1 MGRIKY
7 INHVREFLKKTPVA
21 TLRDISML
29 VRNKTYSYLLV
40 NNMVRRGELKR
51 IKKGFYSL
59 QDDPTLS
66 VFCYRPAYIGL
77 SEALSVHNLWEQ
89 ETVTIIVTA
98 QKVKRRKIE
107 VFENNVI
114 LHRIKPK
121 YLFGFEMI
129 KYGDFFVP
137 VSDIEKTLIDFVY
150 FNQPLDKEVIREFRK
165 RIDRKKL
172 ENYLKAY
179 PALLRKRVLALL

>member
-7 INHVREFLKKTPVA
+7 IKQIREFLKKTPVA
-21 TLRDISML
+21 TLGDINID
-29 VRNKTYSYLLV
+29 VRNKNYSYLLV
-40 NNMVRRGELKR
+40 NNMIKRGELNR

-59 QDDPTLS
+59 QDDPTLA
-66 VFCYRPAYIGL
+66 VFCYRPAYLGL
-77 SEALSVHNLWEQ
+77 NEALSIHNLWEQ

-98 QKVKRRKIE
+98 QKVKHRKVM
-107 VFENNVI
+107 VFENKVF

-129 KYGDFFVP
+129 KQGDFYFP

-150 FNQPLDKEVIREFRK
+150 FNQYLDKETIREFRK
-165 RIDRKKL
+165 RIDREKL
-172 ENYLKAY
+172 NDYLKSY
-179 PALLRKRVLALL
+179 PAILRKRVLALL